1 MSVHDVC
8 ITGIIDIQETLQI
21 KVPYDISWKHVEIE
35 KTPKKFW
42 GSPNVGTFKGEV
54 GDRKHRRNYLGRNN
68 IILETK
74 RRKSVSTNK

>member
-21 KVPYDISWKHVEIE
+21 KIPYDITWKHVEIE

-42 GSPNVGTFKGEV
+42 GSPMLGLLKG
-54 GDRKHRRNYLGRNN
+54 K
-68 IILETK
+68 
-74 RRKSVSTNK
+74 